1 MNALDIII
9 LLCFIPAI
17 ITGLKKGLVTQIFE
31 IVSVIAGTWLSYRF
45 SGLLCKYLAPYIET
59 SEPILHIIAFVI
71 IMIVAVLF
79 FRLIGKG
86 VETIVKLVLLG
97 WLNKLLGVVFAILK
111 VGLILGLII
120 IVFNTI
126 NAQVGIVKEE
136 VLSSSVL
143 YEPLKNAAYSVFP
156 YFKELLTKI

>member
-31 IVSVIAGTWLSYRF
+31 IVSVIAGAWLSYRF
-45 SGLLCKYLAPYIET
+45 SGLLCKYLPPYIET

-111 VGLILGLII
+111 VGLILGLVI

-126 NAQVGIVKEE
+126 NAQVGLVKDE

>member
-1 MNALDIII
+1 M
-9 LLCFIPAI
+9 LL
-17 ITGLKKGLVTQIFE
+17 L
-31 IVSVIAGTWLSYRF
+31 
-45 SGLLCKYLAPYIET
+45 
-59 SEPILHIIAFVI
+59 
-71 IMIVAVLF
+71 IVAVLF

>member
-31 IVSVIAGTWLSYRF
+31 IVSVIAGAWLSYRF

-111 VGLILGLII
+111 VGLILGLVI

-126 NAQVGIVKEE
+126 NAQVGLVKDE

>member
-31 IVSVIAGTWLSYRF
+31 IVSVIAGAWLSYRF

-111 VGLILGLII
+111 VGLILGLVI

-126 NAQVGIVKEE
+126 NAQVGLVKEE

>member
-31 IVSVIAGTWLSYRF
+31 IVSVIAGAWLSYRF

-111 VGLILGLII
+111 VGLILGLVI

-126 NAQVGIVKEE
+126 NAQFGIVKEE

>member
-31 IVSVIAGTWLSYRF
+31 IVSVIAGAWLSYRF
-45 SGLLCKYLAPYIET
+45 SGLLCKYLTPYIET
-59 SEPILHIIAFVI
+59 SDPILHIIAFVI

-111 VGLILGLII
+111 VGLILGLVI

-126 NAQVGIVKEE
+126 NAQVGLVKEE

>member
-31 IVSVIAGTWLSYRF
+31 IVSVIAGAWLSYRF

>member
-31 IVSVIAGTWLSYRF
+31 IVSVIAGAWLSYRF

-97 WLNKLLGVVFAILK
+97 WLNKLLGIVFAILK

>member
-17 ITGLKKGLVTQIFE
+17 IQGVRKGLVCQIFD
-31 IVSVIAGTWLSYRF
+31 IVSVIAGAWLSYRF
-45 SGLLCKYLAPYIET
+45 SGLLCKYAAPYIEA
-59 SEPILHIIAFVI
+59 SEALMHVIAFTV
-71 IMIVAVLF
+71 IMIAAVLI

-86 VETIVKLVLLG
+86 VEAVVKLVLLG
-97 WLNKLLGVVFAILK
+97 WLNKLLGVVFAVLK
-111 VGLILGLII
+111 TGLILGILII
-120 IVFNTI
+120 LFNTV
-126 NAQVGIVKEE
+126 NAQFGIVKEE

>member
-31 IVSVIAGTWLSYRF
+31 IVSVIAGAWLSYRF

-71 IMIVAVLF
+71 IMIIAVLF

-111 VGLILGLII
+111 VGLILGLVI

-126 NAQVGIVKEE
+126 NAQVGLVKDE

-156 YFKELLTKI
+156 YFKELLTKL

>member
-17 ITGLKKGLVTQIFE
+17 ITGLRKGLVNQIFE
-31 IVSVIAGTWLSYRF
+31 IVSVIAGAWLSYRF
-45 SGLLCKYLAPYIET
+45 SGLLCKYLAPYIDA
-59 SEPILHIIAFVI
+59 SEPIMHVIAFVV
-71 IMIVAVLF
+71 IMIVTVLI

-86 VETIVKLVLLG
+86 VEAIVKLVLLG
-97 WLNKLLGVVFAILK
+97 WLNKLLGIVFAVLK
-111 VGLILGLII
+111 IGLILGLII

-126 NAQVGIVKEE
+126 NSQVGIVKEE

-143 YEPLKNAAYSVFP
+143 YEPLKNLAYSIFP